1 MQNSLK
7 DIVGSLHEIKIKVQ
21 NPPRYKHF
29 QNALDKFNGL
39 VNKIGELNDYSKDLS
54 KLLLMSQVNLNMRL
68 NAIGNQSSK
77 GVAHRI
83 SSDSLDYVIDD
94 SKARLCNIEFHST
107 FKSKH
112 RKGITCCASYGPN
125 HFVTGSFDERLIIW
139 DLKTFEEVKEP
150 KAISLKKVPSSL
162 LTLLDEKNEAN
173 SLIIG
178 SKDGFV
184 VILDNRFKI
193 SQILKEHE
201 SQVSSFGYLSNLGV
215 LISGAYDAT
224 IAIYARNEGNKFSTV
239 RKLEETEAINCV
251 ELYDEL
257 RFLTGSDDC
266 MIKLWEVNITSN
278 ENKWSVVL
286 LPKTIVNDYSVNL
299 MKMSRVN
306 RRVIAVNSFNKI
318 NLWDIDTGNLLNKLR
333 VHREN
338 IIKFGLIEFSS
349 LKTTKLMSKKQK
361 NYMSWDPNK
370 PFITTEEITK
380 LNLISTD
387 PIYLL
392 SFGEDHKITLTDIH
406 NSKKIDERISF
417 KGDVDLRESVM
428 SLMFL
433 ADEREEKVYFLNCSN
448 RENSMNLWTIH
459 FESSQQ
465 KN

>member
-1 MQNSLK
+1 
-7 DIVGSLHEIKIKVQ
+7 
-21 NPPRYKHF
+21 
-29 QNALDKFNGL
+29 
-39 VNKIGELNDYSKDLS
+39 
-54 KLLLMSQVNLNMRL
+54 
-68 NAIGNQSSK
+68 
-77 GVAHRI
+77 
-83 SSDSLDYVIDD
+83 
-94 SKARLCNIEFHST
+94 
-107 FKSKH
+107 
-112 RKGITCCASYGPN
+112 
-125 HFVTGSFDERLIIW
+125 
-139 DLKTFEEVKEP
+139 
-150 KAISLKKVPSSL
+150 
-162 LTLLDEKNEAN
+162 
-173 SLIIG
+173 
-178 SKDGFV
+178 
-184 VILDNRFKI
+184 
-193 SQILKEHE
+193 
-201 SQVSSFGYLSNLGV
+201 
-215 LISGAYDAT
+215 
-224 IAIYARNEGNKFSTV
+224 
-239 RKLEETEAINCV
+239 
-251 ELYDEL
+251 
-257 RFLTGSDDC
+257 
-266 MIKLWEVNITSN
+266 
-278 ENKWSVVL
+278 
-286 LPKTIVNDYSVNL
+286 VNDYSVNL